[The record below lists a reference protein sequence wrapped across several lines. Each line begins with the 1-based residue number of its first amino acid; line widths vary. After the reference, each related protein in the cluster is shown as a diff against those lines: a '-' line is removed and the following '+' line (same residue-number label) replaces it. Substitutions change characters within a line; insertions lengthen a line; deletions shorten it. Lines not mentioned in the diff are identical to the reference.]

1 MNRYIYLTYKYI
13 TLFVVVF
20 PRDTSSS
27 EFTAFIQIFFFTTI
41 LEFFILVP
49 FIQAVLKGS
58 VFLSTCNN
66 HENTGILTAFGKS

>member
-1 MNRYIYLTYKYI
+1 MVL
-13 TLFVVVF
+13 
-20 PRDTSSS
+20 PRNTSPS

-49 FIQAVLKGS
+49 FIQAVPKGS

-66 HENTGILTAFGKS
+66 HENTGILAAFTKS